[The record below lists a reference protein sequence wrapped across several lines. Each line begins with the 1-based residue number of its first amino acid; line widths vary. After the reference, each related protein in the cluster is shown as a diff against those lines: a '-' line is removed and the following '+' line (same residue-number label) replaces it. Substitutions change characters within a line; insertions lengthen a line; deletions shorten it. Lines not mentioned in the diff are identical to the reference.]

1 MSKTYYDI
9 ALNEYQYLQH
19 NLGISTNRNNPNA
32 AFCQQISEKMLKH
45 ILSDIDPSAQELR
58 IHNLKK
64 INASLKRNNVNL
76 QCNDLEL
83 AYLTDFYFD
92 ARYPGDDYIDVSD
105 EDLQKCVDIM
115 EDIKYKVESYLKY
128 RKEEKLDNSSIIDKA
143 IKSMFTG

>member
-9 ALNEYQYLQH
+9 ALNEYRYLQY
-19 NLGISTNRNNPNA
+19 NLGINSLYNNPNA
-32 AFCQQISEKMLKH
+32 VLCQQVTEKMFKY
-45 ILSDIDPSAQELR
+45 ILFELEPDACELR
-58 IHNLKK
+58 FNNLIK
-64 INASLKRNNVNL
+64 INIALKRNNVDL

-83 AYLTDFYFD
+83 AYLTDFYFN

-115 EDIKYKVESYLKY
+115 EDIKYRVEIYLKY